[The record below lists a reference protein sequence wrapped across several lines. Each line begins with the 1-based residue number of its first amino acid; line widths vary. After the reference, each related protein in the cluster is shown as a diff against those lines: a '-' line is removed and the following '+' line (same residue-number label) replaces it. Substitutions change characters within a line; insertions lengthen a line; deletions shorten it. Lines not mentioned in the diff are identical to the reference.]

1 MNNFLKIFG
10 LVIVVAVLIVA
21 IQKIFFKAQST
32 DKEISA
38 FVNTANKTCPSM
50 IDPETR
56 LDKVMASSDKNL
68 QFNYT
73 LIHQIKDSLPVDK
86 LKRYME
92 PRILQKIRTSP
103 TLNQFLYKNLTWIY
117 SYNDMKGDFIFN
129 ITYTPEQ
136 YK

>member
-10 LVIVVAVLIVA
+10 LVLVVAVLFIA
-21 IQKIFFKAQST
+21 TQKIFFKTPST
-32 DKEISA
+32 NIEIST
-38 FVNTANKTCPSM
+38 FVKTMNKTCPSM
-50 IDPETR
+50 IDTETR

-73 LIHQIKDSLPVDK
+73 LIHMNKDSLPIER
-86 LKRYME
+86 LKKYLE
-92 PRILQKIRTSP
+92 PRILQKIKTSP

-117 SYNDMKGDFIFN
+117 SYNDMKGDFIFK

-136 YK
+136 FK

>member
-10 LVIVVAVLIVA
+10 LVLVVAVLFIA
-21 IQKIFFKAQST
+21 IQKIFFKTPSSDKDIST
-32 DKEISA
+32 
-38 FVNTANKTCPSM
+38 FVKTMNKTCPSM

-73 LIHQIKDSLPVDK
+73 LIHMIKDSLPVEK
-86 LKRYME
+86 LKNYME
-92 PRILQKIRTSP
+92 PRILQKIKTSP

-117 SYNDMKGDFIFN
+117 SYKDMKGDFIFK

-136 YK
+136 FK

>member
-1 MNNFLKIFG
+1 
-10 LVIVVAVLIVA
+10 
-21 IQKIFFKAQST
+21 
-32 DKEISA
+32 
-38 FVNTANKTCPSM
+38 M

-117 SYNDMKGDFIFN
+117 SYNDMKGDFIFK

-136 YK
+136 FK